1 MTENAPKFKQI
12 SAEIEKKIRDGL
24 YVSAQKLPSEYDLA
38 KEYNCS
44 RLTIRKAIDD
54 LIRKNI
60 LVKRHGKGSYVMSQA
75 KIQSGRA
82 GLQGFTEAAK
92 AYGKKSQTEVISF
105 EEVVHPAEKIREA
118 LQVGKNEA
126 IYELIRRRMLDG
138 EPMTVEKIYLP
149 QAYVQGHT
157 KQDFEG
163 SLFCLIEKNVE
174 IAYSHQ
180 EIEAILV
187 EAEISE
193 LLNVPVGQPILQVHS
208 ITYALDATPI
218 LYDVS
223 LYRADRYTFKNTLTR
238 YSPSENNQVELGGSW
253 NE

>member
-138 EPMTVEKIYLP
+138 EPMTVEKFICHK
-149 QAYVQGHT
+149 HT
-157 KQDFEG
+157 YKAIR
-163 SLFCLIEKNVE
+163 SKTSRALFS
-174 IAYSHQ
+174 A
-180 EIEAILV
+180 
-187 EAEISE
+187 
-193 LLNVPVGQPILQVHS
+193 
-208 ITYALDATPI
+208 
-218 LYDVS
+218 
-223 LYRADRYTFKNTLTR
+223 
-238 YSPSENNQVELGGSW
+238 
-253 NE
+253 

>member
-105 EEVVHPAEKIREA
+105 EEVVHPAEKF
-118 LQVGKNEA
+118 G
-126 IYELIRRRMLDG
+126 RRSKWAKMRQFM
-138 EPMTVEKIYLP
+138 
-149 QAYVQGHT
+149 
-157 KQDFEG
+157 
-163 SLFCLIEKNVE
+163 N
-174 IAYSHQ
+174 
-180 EIEAILV
+180 
-187 EAEISE
+187 
-193 LLNVPVGQPILQVHS
+193 
-208 ITYALDATPI
+208 
-218 LYDVS
+218 
-223 LYRADRYTFKNTLTR
+223 
-238 YSPSENNQVELGGSW
+238 
-253 NE
+253 

>member
-1 MTENAPKFKQI
+1 
-12 SAEIEKKIRDGL
+12 
-24 YVSAQKLPSEYDLA
+24 
-38 KEYNCS
+38 
-44 RLTIRKAIDD
+44 
-54 LIRKNI
+54 
-60 LVKRHGKGSYVMSQA
+60 
-75 KIQSGRA
+75 
-82 GLQGFTEAAK
+82 
-92 AYGKKSQTEVISF
+92 
-105 EEVVHPAEKIREA
+105 
-118 LQVGKNEA
+118 
-126 IYELIRRRMLDG
+126 MLDG

-193 LLNVPVGQPILQVHS
+193 LLNVPVGQPLLQVHS

-223 LYRADRYTFKNTLTR
+223 LYRADRYTFKTHWPAIARLKTTKW
-238 YSPSENNQVELGGSW
+238 S
-253 NE
+253 